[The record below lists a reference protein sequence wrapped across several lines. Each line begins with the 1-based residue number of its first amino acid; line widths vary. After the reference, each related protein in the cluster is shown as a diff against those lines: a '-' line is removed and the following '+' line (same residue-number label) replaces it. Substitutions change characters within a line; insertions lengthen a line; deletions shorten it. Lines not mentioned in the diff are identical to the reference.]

1 MYMWRGGSRILSLED
16 VAELNDVAL
25 NRALP
30 LPDSG
35 NPGWAGEVEAFF
47 STMQLTTN
55 VNHTM
60 WPFEEDE
67 EKKKKRRTRRKR
79 IKEANVIPRWS
90 AVYGGSEQRNRRRS
104 EKGKFRPATCDIL
117 EQREKMPPSVPPR
130 STHGAREEA
139 LSRRMK

>member
-1 MYMWRGGSRILSLED
+1 MCAGVSNGIGSSWFYGRCGHMYMWREGSRILSLED

-47 STMQLTTN
+47 STMQLTTS

-67 EKKKKRRTRRKR
+67 E
-79 IKEANVIPRWS
+79 
-90 AVYGGSEQRNRRRS
+90 
-104 EKGKFRPATCDIL
+104 
-117 EQREKMPPSVPPR
+117 
-130 STHGAREEA
+130 EEEEDEEEED
-139 LSRRMK
+139 